1 MFFSKM
7 GRYDV
12 STMDR
17 CKSHIQFAV
26 AVFCGVL
33 VSLLLASPVTVAAQA
48 GHLDTSFANKGIFVD
63 NFDGASAAATAV
75 ALQSDG
81 KIVVAGEKGGQ
92 NTTAARGI
100 VVRLTTDG
108 KLDDAFGT
116 AGVVSIRFGS
126 IDSTTTGMAIQS
138 DGKIVVSGHGI
149 GAGNG
154 LVARLDTDGGLDTT
168 FGSGGFIVLFPN
180 GPGPLVIQSDG
191 KIVMAGGAAGVPALL
206 RFTSSGQLDT
216 TFGSGGAAALAFG
229 GNLGLQPNGKFLVA
243 GGGLLARYNT
253 NGTLDTTFGTAGQAA
268 TLASPAFAF
277 ESNGEVVTAGS
288 IVTKASLNGN
298 FSGFGLSRVGRNG
311 VTDTTFG
318 TRGNVV
324 TSFPGLQSASAGSI
338 VIQSNGDLVAGG
350 TAASSSIQASFALA
364 RYLADSQRDMTFG
377 TQGIDTTSFG
387 NSTTAGIS
395 GLAIQTDG
403 KIVAVGSD
411 RAGNLIVARYLGH

>member
-1 MFFSKM
+1 
-7 GRYDV
+7 
-12 STMDR
+12 
-17 CKSHIQFAV
+17 
-26 AVFCGVL
+26 
-33 VSLLLASPVTVAAQA
+33 
-48 GHLDTSFANKGIFVD
+48 
-63 NFDGASAAATAV
+63 
-75 ALQSDG
+75 
-81 KIVVAGEKGGQ
+81 
-92 NTTAARGI
+92 
-100 VVRLTTDG
+100 
-108 KLDDAFGT
+108 
-116 AGVVSIRFGS
+116 
-126 IDSTTTGMAIQS
+126 MAIQS

-154 LVARLDTDGGLDTT
+154 LVARLDTDGNLDTT

-229 GNLGLQPNGKFLVA
+229 GNLGLQPDGKFLVA

-268 TLASPAFAF
+268 TLTSPAFALQ
-277 ESNGEVVTAGS
+277 SNGEVVTAGS

-298 FSGFGLSRVGRNG
+298 FSGFGVSRVATNG
-311 VTDTTFG
+311 VIDTTFG

-324 TSFPGLQSASAGSI
+324 TSFPGFRSASAGSI

-350 TAASSSIQASFALA
+350 TAASSSMQASFALA
-364 RYLADSQRDMTFG
+364 RYLVTGQLDPTFG
-377 TQGIDTTSFG
+377 TKGLVTTSFAT
-387 NSTTAGIS
+387 SAMASIS

-403 KIVAVGSD
+403 KVVAAGSD
-411 RAGNLIVARYLGH
+411 GAGNLVVTRYLGH